1 MLHLE
6 ECSFTLK
13 ILRAVMCIEDTAVCW
28 KAIWCIKSN
37 IQCIESY
44 RMYWKAIQCI
54 EVKECIEG
62 YKKAIKCIE
71 GCAVSTV
78 Y

>member
-1 MLHLE
+1 MH
-6 ECSFTLK
+6 
-13 ILRAVMCIEDTAVCW
+13 
-28 KAIWCIKSN
+28 
-37 IQCIESY
+37 
-44 RMYWKAIQCI
+44 WKAIQCI
-54 EVKECIEG
+54 EVIECIEG